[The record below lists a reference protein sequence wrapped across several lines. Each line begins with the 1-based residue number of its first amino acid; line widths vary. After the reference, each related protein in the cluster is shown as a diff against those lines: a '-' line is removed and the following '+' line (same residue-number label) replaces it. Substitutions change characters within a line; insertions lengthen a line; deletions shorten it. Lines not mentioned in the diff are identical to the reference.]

1 MDVVFCEFEDLPC
14 SSENGGLH
22 WVDSSNCVID
32 LMFKE
37 LKYVVW
43 DRYFKN
49 LLYLISTK
57 FKKEK

>member
-1 MDVVFCEFEDLPC
+1 MSFFVNLKVSPC
-14 SSENGGLH
+14 SSENGVD

-43 DRYFKN
+43 DRYLKN
-49 LLYLISTK
+49 WLNLISAK

>member
-1 MDVVFCEFEDLPC
+1 MDVVFCEFEGLPC
-14 SSENGGLH
+14 ASENGGLH

-49 LLYLISTK
+49 LLYHISTK
-57 FKKEK
+57 FKREK